1 MGFVGAIEPSRSP
14 VSRPSGRA
22 SRRGSLVALAVV
34 GAGLAAVG
42 AGLAA
47 PGVYEGR
54 PGQEAT
60 APARWPAGSTLV
72 RASGR
77 STLLMLVHSRCP
89 CSRASLEELD
99 RVMARGGDRVC
110 ALRRADEG
118 PEAEG

>member
-22 SRRGSLVALAVV
+22 SRRGSLVALAV
-34 GAGLAAVG
+34 VG